1 MIRDDTKVPKL
12 TSILC
17 RNIAFAATVAVATQ
31 AGLTIFE
38 NLSDEDYFTRNY
50 IQTETDRIVRNT
62 ILNGSDVVVDLAR
75 LGNYSNEHA
84 DKYSFRIV
92 DARGRSLAG
101 SNEQLLNQ
109 VSPLQPGRE
118 PLQQWLQRLDVKW
131 FHAAGGISRTIGDSA
146 VWVEVATLG
155 DPAYLRIRALLR
167 ELLVDVIVPMAPLT
181 LLAIAFAVLSVNRSL
196 RPLTVAARK
205 AEGINAAR
213 EGVHFDLRGLP
224 REAASFAA
232 AINRLIDRVAELAEA
247 QKQLISRAAHEL
259 RTPLAVMMLELGNV
273 SDTRARQLEKDVAD
287 MSDTVNRLLTLARL
301 DSLELEIS
309 KRIDLVPLA
318 VETIER
324 FKPWAA
330 TRGTALNLKVDEPAF
345 FEGDPASIREAIR
358 NLVENAIKHTPA
370 GATIQVGCGPGSS
383 IIVEDNGPGIS
394 EAEALELFKPFNK
407 GKRARDGE
415 GAGLGL
421 TIVKN
426 AVALHRGSI
435 EVGRSALGGARFSLK
450 FS

>member
-1 MIRDDTKVPKL
+1 
-12 TSILC
+12 
-17 RNIAFAATVAVATQ
+17 
-31 AGLTIFE
+31 
-38 NLSDEDYFTRNY
+38 
-50 IQTETDRIVRNT
+50 
-62 ILNGSDVVVDLAR
+62 
-75 LGNYSNEHA
+75 
-84 DKYSFRIV
+84 
-92 DARGRSLAG
+92 
-101 SNEQLLNQ
+101 
-109 VSPLQPGRE
+109 
-118 PLQQWLQRLDVKW
+118 
-131 FHAAGGISRTIGDSA
+131 
-146 VWVEVATLG
+146 
-155 DPAYLRIRALLR
+155 
-167 ELLVDVIVPMAPLT
+167 
-181 LLAIAFAVLSVNRSL
+181 
-196 RPLTVAARK
+196 
-205 AEGINAAR
+205 
-213 EGVHFDLRGLP
+213 
-224 REAASFAA
+224 
-232 AINRLIDRVAELAEA
+232 
-247 QKQLISRAAHEL
+247 
-259 RTPLAVMMLELGNV
+259 MMLELGNV
-273 SDTRARQLEKDVAD
+273 SDKRARQLEKDVAD

-426 AVALHRGSI
+426 AVALHKGSI